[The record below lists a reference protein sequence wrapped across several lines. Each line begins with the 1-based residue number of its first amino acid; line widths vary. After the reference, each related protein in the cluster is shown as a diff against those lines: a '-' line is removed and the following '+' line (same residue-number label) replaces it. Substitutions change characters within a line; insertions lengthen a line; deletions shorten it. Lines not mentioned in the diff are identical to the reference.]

1 MTGIAIYNDANDN
14 SADAYIAE
22 KATFDTCL
30 GHVSPNPAGMYHYH
44 AVPGLASKPGSCVY
58 NDTSGKHSPLF
69 AIMIDGIPLYGA
81 YGDNGVV
88 PTDLVGPA
96 SVTLLLHAVAITV
109 DIWTLEILN

>member
-1 MTGIAIYNDANDN
+1 MYNDANDPG
-14 SADAYIAE
+14 ADAYIAE

-44 AVPGLASKPGSCVY
+44 SVPGSVSKPGSCVY
-58 NDTSGKHSPLF
+58 NDTAGKHSPLF

-88 PTDLVGPA
+88 PTDLV
-96 SVTLLLHAVAITV
+96 SHS
-109 DIWTLEILN
+109 DSS